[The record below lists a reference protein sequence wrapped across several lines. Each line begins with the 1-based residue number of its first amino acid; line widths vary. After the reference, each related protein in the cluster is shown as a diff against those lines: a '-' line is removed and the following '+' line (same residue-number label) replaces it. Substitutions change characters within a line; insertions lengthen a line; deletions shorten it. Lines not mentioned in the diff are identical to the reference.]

1 MNINR
6 KNKPAFTLVELS
18 VSLFII
24 VILVS
29 LVVINYNA
37 GFSGA
42 NLINAQNSLFQ
53 NIKLAQGYSLSY
65 RSYDDVLPKY
75 WGIYISTSSPDFF
88 LFADLNENAVYDEGE
103 ADPMLGGRVVNLS
116 VDTEFSYLTFDSS
129 AISILFESGTGRM
142 FIYDV
147 DSSAFDNNP
156 WLVELKD
163 KRLNIA
169 RVILIAPPADVN
181 TEECSCSNADLY
193 CCSFCSAGGCIDFES
208 EL

>member
-1 MNINR
+1 MLILR
-6 KNKPAFTLVELS
+6 KIKPAFTLIELS

-53 NIKLAQGYSLSY
+53 NIKLAQSYSLSY

-75 WGIYISTSSPDFF
+75 WGIYISTSSPDFI

-142 FIYDV
+142 SVYDV

-163 KRLNIA
+163 KRIDIA
-169 RVILIAPPADVN
+169 RIIIITPPADIN
-181 TEECSCSNADLY
+181 TDNCSCDDVELY
-193 CCSFCSAGGCIDFES
+193 CCSFCSPGSCVDFE
-208 EL
+208 EGL

>member
-53 NIKLAQGYSLSY
+53 NIKLAQSYSLSY

-75 WGIYISTSSPDFF
+75 WGIYISTSSSEFI
-88 LFADLNENAVYDEGE
+88 LFADVNENAVYDEGE
-103 ADPMLGGRVVNLS
+103 ADPFLGGRVVTLS
-116 VDTEFSYLTFDSS
+116 VDTEVSYLTFDSS

-147 DSSAFDNNP
+147 DNAIFDNNP

-169 RVILIAPPADVN
+169 RLILLAPPADVN
-181 TEECSCSNADLY
+181 TENCSCDSADFY
-193 CCSFCSAGGCIDFES
+193 CCSFCAPGVCVDFEAG
-208 EL
+208 L